1 MRAIACVLVL
11 FATSTASAQE
21 AANYR
26 SLRASRPDGRS
37 IPVKDLTLERDAYR
51 INLRSGVVH
60 LLAPAGRETVGAV
73 FLGEGSYQLT
83 PANDA
88 ERRHLQ
94 LVSGSSEVLSDRFR
108 RLILLFTDRT
118 AEELLAHA
126 PVVTGVPD
134 QAATRA
140 YEEYLQREQTA
151 WLPNF
156 HLRLLADLL
165 NRPARKDGVFL
176 AFVEGQNY
184 STVLLAVDPLGISN
198 LTSRFSFF
206 GGEEV
211 ALVSF
216 DKANG
221 GLWYSSTFA
230 PQAAREHGKPIRM
243 LADATHYEIETTLD
257 GSALRGKTTI
267 SFMPI
272 ADGLRVLPIQLFHKL
287 RIQSATLDRGDGAA
301 PAAVGVLQ
309 EDHPTSLFA
318 KLFGDQ
324 PSDADVAVQFSEPL
338 PRGAEVRLTL
348 SYDGRDVL
356 DGSNGIYSVGA
367 RDSWYPNLG
376 TFDDLATYAM
386 TFRYPSKNVLVGVG
400 ELVSEKT
407 DGGQKVAV
415 WRSDVPIRVAG
426 FNYGDYQKTSK
437 NDVDSGVDVDVYT
450 HRGTASGSMASN
462 AMADALNTA
471 RLGKVYFG
479 APPYRHLSVTQ
490 QPELNFGQSWPTLV
504 FLPTTSFISSTDL
517 ALGTDGIDPRA
528 LESFKEFRNTVA
540 WHEVAHQWWGHQV
553 GWSSYRDQWLS
564 EGIAEFTA
572 GLALEVTGGGAKGAN
587 AFWELRRT
595 AVLGKTTGI
604 ANVDAGPITQGFR
617 LATRR
622 SPGAAQAL
630 IYAKGAYVVHM
641 LRRMMREDGVPDPD
655 HAFRAMMMDFVKTWS
670 GKNPSTADFQ
680 AVAERHI
687 TKDSDLTGDGRLGY
701 FFNQWVYGTDV
712 PALTSAIEAAD
723 LGGGKYRI
731 AGTVTQAGVPAEFHT
746 RVPIYID
753 FGNDRVG
760 RLGTVAITGSTTAK
774 VSVEVNLPQ
783 RPRRVLIN
791 AMHDVLSR

>member
-1 MRAIACVLVL
+1 MRGIACALVL
-11 FATSTASAQE
+11 IAASTASAQE
-21 AANYR
+21 AVEYR

-37 IPVKDLTLERDAYR
+37 IPVKDLALVRDAYR
-51 INLRSGVVH
+51 INLHSGVVH
-60 LLAPAGRETVGAV
+60 LLAPVGRQTVGAV
-73 FLGEGSYQLT
+73 FIGDGSYQLT
-83 PANDA
+83 PATAA

-94 LVSGSSEVLSDRFR
+94 LVSGSTEVLSDRFK
-108 RLILLFTDRT
+108 RLVLLFTDRT
-118 AEELLAHA
+118 ADELLAHA
-126 PVVTGVPD
+126 PAVTGTPD

-140 YEEYLQREQTA
+140 YEEYLQRDQTGG
-151 WLPNF
+151 LPNF

-176 AFVEGQNY
+176 AFVEGQSY
-184 STVLLAVDPLGISN
+184 PQVLLAVDPLGVSN
-198 LTSRFSFF
+198 LTPRFSFF

-216 DKANG
+216 DRTNG

-230 PQAAREHGKPIRM
+230 EQAARGHGKPIRL
-243 LADATHYEIETTLD
+243 LADAGHYEIETTLD
-257 GSALRGKTTI
+257 GTALRGRTTI
-267 SFMPI
+267 TFAPT

-287 RIQSATLDRGDGAA
+287 RIQSATLERGDTGART
-301 PAAVGVLQ
+301 AVTVLQ
-309 EDHPTSLFA
+309 EEHPTSLFA
-318 KLFGDQ
+318 KLFGEE

-338 PRGAEVRLTL
+338 SRGVEVRLTL
-348 SYDGRDVL
+348 TYDGRDVL
-356 DGSNGIYSVGA
+356 DGANGIYSVGA

-376 TFDDLATYAM
+376 TFDALATYAM
-386 TFRYPSKNVLVGVG
+386 TFRYPSKNVLVAVG
-400 ELVSEKT
+400 EQVSEKT

-437 NDVDSGVDVDVYT
+437 DDADSGVDTAVYT
-450 HRGTASGSMASN
+450 HRGTASGSMANN

-528 LESFKEFRNTVA
+528 LQSLKEFRNTVA

-553 GWSSYRDQWLS
+553 GWASYRDQWLS

-572 GLALEVTGGGAKGAN
+572 GLALEITGGGHKGAN
-587 AFWELRRT
+587 AYWELRRI
-595 AVLGKTTGI
+595 AVLGKTTGV

-617 LATRR
+617 LTTRR
-622 SPGAAQAL
+622 SPRAAQAI
-630 IYAKGAYVVHM
+630 IYDKGAYVVHM
-641 LRRMMREDGVPDPD
+641 LRMVMRQDGVPDPD
-655 HAFRAMMMDFVKTWS
+655 HAFKAMMMDFVKTWS

-680 AVAERHI
+680 AVAERHL
-687 TKDSDLTGDGRLGY
+687 TPDLDLAGDGRLDY

-712 PALTSAIEAAD
+712 PALTSAIEATD

-760 RLGTVAITGSTTAK
+760 RLGTIAVTGSTTAK

-783 RPRRVLIN
+783 RPRHVLIN

>member
-1 MRAIACVLVL
+1 
-11 FATSTASAQE
+11 
-21 AANYR
+21 
-26 SLRASRPDGRS
+26 
-37 IPVKDLTLERDAYR
+37 
-51 INLRSGVVH
+51 
-60 LLAPAGRETVGAV
+60 
-73 FLGEGSYQLT
+73 
-83 PANDA
+83 
-88 ERRHLQ
+88 
-94 LVSGSSEVLSDRFR
+94 
-108 RLILLFTDRT
+108 LILLFTDRT

-126 PVVTGVPD
+126 PVVTGPPD

-176 AFVEGQNY
+176 GFVEGQNY
-184 STVLLAVDPLGISN
+184 SSVLLAVDPLGISN
-198 LTSRFSFF
+198 LSSRFSFF

-230 PQAAREHGKPIRM
+230 PQAAGEHGKPIRM

-257 GSALRGKTTI
+257 GNALRGKTTI
-267 SFMPI
+267 TFTPT

-287 RIQSATLDRGDGAA
+287 RIQSATLDRGDGAP

-324 PSDADVAVQFSEPL
+324 PSDADVAVQFNQPL
-338 PRGAEVRLTL
+338 SRAAEARLTL
-348 SYDGRDVL
+348 TYDGRDVL

-376 TFDDLATYAM
+376 TFDDLATYGM
-386 TFRYPSKNVLVGVG
+386 TFRYSSKNVLVAVG
-400 ELVSEKT
+400 EQVSEKAE
-407 DGGQKVAV
+407 GGQKVAV
-415 WRSDVPIRVAG
+415 WRSEVPIRVAG

-437 NDVDSGVDVDVYT
+437 NDVDSGVNVDVYT
-450 HRGTASGSMASN
+450 HRGTSSGSMASN
-462 AMADALNTA
+462 AIADAVNTE

-504 FLPTTSFISSTDL
+504 FLPTTSFISSTDF
-517 ALGTDGIDPRA
+517 AFGTDAIDPRA
-528 LESFKEFRNTVA
+528 VQSLKEFRNTVA

-572 GLALEVTGGGAKGAN
+572 GLALEVTGGGRNGAN
-587 AFWELRRT
+587 TFWEQRRIN
-595 AVLGKTTGI
+595 VLGKTTGV
-604 ANVDAGPITQGFR
+604 ANVDAGAITQGFR
-617 LATRR
+617 LSTRR
-622 SPGAAQAL
+622 SPDAAQAL
-630 IYAKGAYVVHM
+630 IYSKGAYVVHM
-641 LRRMMREDGVPDPD
+641 LRMMMREDGVPDPD
-655 HAFRAMMMDFVKTWS
+655 HAFRIMMMDFVKTWS

-687 TKDSDLTGDGRLGY
+687 TKDSDLAGDGRLDY

-712 PALTSAIEAAD
+712 PALTSAIEATD

-731 AGTVTQAGVPAEFHT
+731 AGTVTQAGVPAEFRT

-753 FGNDRVG
+753 LGNDRVG
-760 RLGTVAITGSTTAK
+760 RLGTIAITGSTTAK

>member
-1 MRAIACVLVL
+1 MRAAACVLVL
-11 FATSTASAQE
+11 IVTSTASAQE
-21 AANYR
+21 AADYR

-51 INLRSGVVH
+51 INLHSGVVH
-60 LLAPAGRETVGAV
+60 LLAPVGRATVGAV

-83 PANDA
+83 PATAA

-94 LVSGSSEVLSDRFR
+94 LVTGSTEVLSDRFR
-108 RLILLFTDRT
+108 RLVLLFTDRT

-126 PVVTGVPD
+126 PAVTGAPD

-140 YEEYLQREQTA
+140 YEEYLQREQTG
-151 WLPNF
+151 LPNF
-156 HLRLLADLL
+156 HLSVLADLL
-165 NRPARKDGVFL
+165 NRPARQDGVFL
-176 AFVEGQNY
+176 AFVEGQSY
-184 STVLLAVDPLGISN
+184 SSVLLAVDPLGVSN

-216 DKANG
+216 DKTNG

-230 PQAAREHGKPIRM
+230 SEAAARGHGKPIRM
-243 LADATHYEIETTLD
+243 PADAAHYEIETTLD
-257 GSALRGKTTI
+257 GVALRGRTTVTLT
-267 SFMPI
+267 PLV
-272 ADGLRVLPIQLFHKL
+272 DGLRVLPIQLFHKL
-287 RIQSATLDRGDGAA
+287 RIQSATLERGDAA
-301 PAAVGVLQ
+301 ARTAVTVLQ
-309 EDHPTSLFA
+309 EEHAASLFA
-318 KLFGDQ
+318 KLFGDE
-324 PSDADVAVQFSEPL
+324 PGDADVAVQFSEPL
-338 PRGAEVRLTL
+338 SRGTEVRLTMT
-348 SYDGRDVL
+348 YDGRDVL
-356 DGSNGIYSVGA
+356 DGASGVYSVGA

-400 ELVSEKT
+400 EQVSEKT

-450 HRGTASGSMASN
+450 HRGSASGSMANN

-471 RLGKVYFG
+471 RLGKVFFG

-528 LESFKEFRNTVA
+528 VQSLKEFRNTVA
-540 WHEVAHQWWGHQV
+540 WHEVAHQWWGHEV

-572 GLALEVTGGGAKGAN
+572 GLALEMTGGGRKGAN
-587 AFWELRRT
+587 AFWELRRA
-595 AVLGKTTGI
+595 AVLGKTTGV

-622 SPGAAQAL
+622 SPGAAQAI

-641 LRRMMREDGVPDPD
+641 LRMTMRQDGGPDPD
-655 HAFRAMMMDFVKTWS
+655 HEFKAMMMDFVKTWS

-680 AVAERHI
+680 AVAERHL
-687 TKDSDLTGDGRLGY
+687 TPDLDLAGDRRLDY
-701 FFNQWVYGTDV
+701 FFNQWVYGIDV
-712 PALTSAIEAAD
+712 PALTSALDATE

-731 AGTVTQAGVPAEFHT
+731 AGTVTQAGVPPDFHT

-760 RLGTVAITGSTTAK
+760 RLGTIAVTGSTTAK

>member
-1 MRAIACVLVL
+1 MRGMACVLVL
-11 FATSTASAQE
+11 VASTASAQE
-21 AANYR
+21 AVEYR

-37 IPVKDLTLERDAYR
+37 IAVKDLTLERDAYR

-60 LLAPAGRETVGAV
+60 LLAPVGRETVGAV
-73 FLGEGSYQLT
+73 FIGDGGYQLT
-83 PANDA
+83 PATDA

-94 LVSGSSEVLSDRFR
+94 LVSGSTEVLSDRFR
-108 RLILLFTDRT
+108 RAVFLFTDRT
-118 AEELLAHA
+118 PEELLAHA
-126 PVVTGVPD
+126 PVVTGAPD

-151 WLPNF
+151 GLPNF

-184 STVLLAVDPLGISN
+184 SPVLLAVDPLGISN

-211 ALVSF
+211 AMVSF
-216 DKANG
+216 DKMNG
-221 GLWYSSTFA
+221 GLWYSSAFA
-230 PQAAREHGKPIRM
+230 PQAMRGHGKPIRA
-243 LADATHYEIETTLD
+243 LARATHYDIETTLD
-257 GSALRGKTTI
+257 GAALRGRTTI
-267 SFMPI
+267 SLTPT
-272 ADGLRVLPIQLFHKL
+272 ADGLRVLPVQLFHKL
-287 RIQSATLDRGDGAA
+287 RIQSATLDRGDTTARV
-301 PAAVGVLQ
+301 AVTVLQ
-309 EDHPTSLFA
+309 EEHPTSLFA
-318 KLFGDQ
+318 KLFGEE
-324 PSDADVAVQFSEPL
+324 PGDADVAVQFSEPL
-338 PRGAEVRLTL
+338 SRGVEVRLALT
-348 SYDGRDVL
+348 YDGRDVL

-376 TFDDLATYAM
+376 TFDDLATYDM
-386 TFRYPSKNVLVGVG
+386 TFRYSSKNVLVAVG
-400 ELVSEKT
+400 DPVSEKT
-407 DGGQKVAV
+407 EGGQKVAV
-415 WRSDVPIRVAG
+415 WRSEVPIRVAG
-426 FNYGDYQKTSK
+426 FNYGDYQKTSR
-437 NDVDSGVDVDVYT
+437 NDPESGVNVDVYT
-450 HRGTASGSMASN
+450 HRGTASGSMANN
-462 AMADALNTA
+462 ALADALNTA
-471 RLGKVYFG
+471 RLGKIFFG
-479 APPYRHLSVTQ
+479 AFPYRHLSVTQ

-517 ALGTDGIDPRA
+517 ALGGDAIDARVMQS
-528 LESFKEFRNTVA
+528 LKEFRNTVA

-572 GLALEVTGGGAKGAN
+572 GLALEVTGGGRKGAN
-587 AFWELRRT
+587 AFWELRRQE
-595 AVLGKTTGI
+595 VMGKTTGV

-622 SPGAAQAL
+622 SPGAAQAV
-630 IYAKGAYVVHM
+630 IYSKGAYVVHM
-641 LRRMMREDGVPDPD
+641 LRMMMRDDGADPD
-655 HAFRAMMMDFVKTWS
+655 RTFRAMMMDFVKTWS

-687 TKDSDLTGDGRLGY
+687 TKGTDLAGDGRLDY

-712 PALTSAIEAAD
+712 PSLTSAIEAMD

-731 AGTVTQAGVPAEFHT
+731 VGTITQAGVPPEFRT
-746 RVPIYID
+746 LVPIYLD
-753 FGNDRVG
+753 LGNDRIV
-760 RLGTVAITGSTTAK
+760 RLGTAPVIGSTTAK
-774 VSVEVNLPQ
+774 MSAEVNLPQ

-791 AMHDVLSR
+791 AMHDVLTR